1 MKKYENKKGRIKD
14 YLKGIISIAVGVVL
28 IIIGIIWVE
37 ILPLAI
43 VLWVLGCSAV
53 VTGIGL
59 IIHNKKNNTIYAGG
73 SSSESSPSSGSSQ
86 NSSGDWEYKFKSAI
100 EDAHVCAYS
109 CSCYCTMEKGVIE
122 VQAEVDV
129 SDNENETLY
138 NYENAARDVKSVYK
152 KVAKNC
158 PYPSRLTVKRR

>member
-1 MKKYENKKGRIKD
+1 M
-14 YLKGIISIAVGVVL
+14 
-28 IIIGIIWVE
+28 
-37 ILPLAI
+37 
-43 VLWVLGCSAV
+43 
-53 VTGIGL
+53 
-59 IIHNKKNNTIYAGG
+59 
-73 SSSESSPSSGSSQ
+73 
-86 NSSGDWEYKFKSAI
+86 
-100 EDAHVCAYS
+100 
-109 CSCYCTMEKGVIE
+109 IE